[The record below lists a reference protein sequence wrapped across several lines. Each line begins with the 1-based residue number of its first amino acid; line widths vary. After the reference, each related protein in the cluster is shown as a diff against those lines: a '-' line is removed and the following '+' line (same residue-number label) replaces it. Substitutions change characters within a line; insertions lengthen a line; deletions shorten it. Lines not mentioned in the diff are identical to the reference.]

1 MNKRVSERQILEQN
15 MKSHQEA
22 INEAKA
28 KLAELDKPKVKH
40 GDYGY
45 DGSGQT
51 ICVEKEKSGSNIH
64 IKHRNG
70 FGCTWSGVDHL
81 DVVGYTVMGNIFDDL
96 KRYSEDLTEFTM
108 EDDNGDK
115 MAFEIDMAVI
125 SLDFEELLNDLT
137 FDKALEMGQK
147 LIRMAYTLKRKN
159 ANWHGGAGL
168 CL

>member
-1 MNKRVSERQILEQN
+1 MNKRVSERQILEQS

-22 INEAKA
+22 IDEAKA
-28 KLAELDKPKVKH
+28 KLAELDKPARLRHGEKAVRISGNEPRVVLYNDEGRLVVFDEKGDEQYATPNTKV
-40 GDYGY
+40 YR
-45 DGSGQT
+45 GSGET
-51 ICVEKEKSGSNIH
+51 
-64 IKHRNG
+64 
-70 FGCTWSGVDHL
+70 
-81 DVVGYTVMGNIFDDL
+81 IFDDL

-159 ANWHGGAGL
+159 AE
-168 CL
+168 